1 MRKVFV
7 TGGTGFIGAHVIRKL
22 IERGDHVFALVRP
35 YGNPTLLKGLD
46 VEKCVGDITDFDSV
60 YAAITGADEV
70 YHIAADYRLWAP
82 DPREIYY
89 NNLGGTLNVMEASL
103 RRGVGRVVY
112 TSTVG
117 CLGIPKDGSPGDEET
132 PVNRDELVGH
142 YKKSK
147 FDAEKVA
154 LEYAKK
160 GLDIV
165 IVNPST
171 PVGPGDVKPTPTGKM
186 ILDYMK
192 GRMRAYVDT
201 GLNLISVDD
210 VAQGHLLA
218 AQKGITGRKYIL
230 GNSNLTLK
238 QILDILAEI
247 TDRKPPSMC
256 IPHWVALAAAVCNT
270 AYNGM
275 LGKAPD
281 IPIEGVLMARK
292 RMFFSSKRAAAEL
305 GLPQS
310 PVESALAASVEWFS
324 SHGYTKANAQINAL

>member
-1 MRKVFV
+1 MHMKKVFV
-7 TGGTGFIGAHVIRKL
+7 TGGTGFVGAHVIHKL
-22 IERGDHVFALVRP
+22 IERGDRVVALVRP

-46 VEKCVGDITDFDSV
+46 VERCVGDITDFDSIYSAV
-60 YAAITGADEV
+60 SGADEV

-103 RRGVGRVVY
+103 RAGVGRVVY

-132 PVNRDELVGH
+132 PVTREELVGH

-147 FDAEKVA
+147 YDAEKVA
-154 LEYAKK
+154 LEYAQK
-160 GLDIV
+160 GLDVV

-171 PVGPGDVKPTPTGKM
+171 PIGSGDVKPTPTGKIIVDFM
-186 ILDYMK
+186 NGK
-192 GRMRAYVDT
+192 MRAYVDT

-218 AQKGITGRKYIL
+218 AQKGVKGKKYIL
-230 GNSNLTLK
+230 GNCNLTLK
-238 QILDILAEI
+238 QIFDMLAAI
-247 TDRKPPSMC
+247 TSRNPPSMRV
-256 IPHWVALAAAVCNT
+256 PHWVAIAAAIGNT
-270 AYNGM
+270 AINGM

-281 IPIEGVLMARK
+281 IPIEGALMSRK
-292 RMFFSSKRAAAEL
+292 RMFFSSQRAADEL

-310 PVESALAASVEWFS
+310 PVEDALAASVEWFS
-324 SHGYTKANAQINAL
+324 DHGYLDKP